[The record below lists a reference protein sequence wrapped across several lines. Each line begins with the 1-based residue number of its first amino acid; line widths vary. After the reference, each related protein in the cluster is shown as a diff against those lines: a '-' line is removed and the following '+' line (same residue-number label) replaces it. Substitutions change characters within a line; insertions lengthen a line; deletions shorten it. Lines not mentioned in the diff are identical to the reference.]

1 MGKQNM
7 VTPLPSNSLLDL
19 PDELLFRICLESF
32 NPMLLTVCKRIKGV
46 MEDPYHANQFLKLA
60 IKTVEESNEAP
71 EVKNRILG
79 YLQDSSKPIYRRI
92 YEAYLAKADSI
103 RYLQIPNQN
112 QLLKACSFLD
122 PSFFK
127 EAANQSHSH
136 NLVRCMTALPESS
149 RLLTSSQTN
158 TTLEQASQA
167 AQWLVGHP
175 EAVTERRSLDLR
187 KKNLTEIPQELP
199 LEHVSRI
206 HLDQNRLPVV
216 PARIFESPDVVQIS
230 FWNNVITELPRFSVE
245 ISSLQILNLNNNRLQ
260 ELPPE
265 IWRLPLRTLLLDNN
279 QLRSIPD
286 DVRFAT
292 HLEALSAN
300 DNYLCKVSPR
310 IEELASLKQLS
321 VCTNRLNSLT
331 IGSMPSLETLAFS
344 GNHFIQVTIGNL
356 PRLKEFKAA
365 STKIS
370 EFPVGLRNSA
380 ALETISIRN
389 NSFRVLPGDA
399 LSSWPNLTSLDIA
412 YNQLQGLPET
422 MGLVVKLSTLNL
434 LGNEECRIPD
444 SMQKMLSQISNLTY
458 PNGKMP
464 KQEQNS
470 SFKKVCTRLFSY
482 FSSHQTL
489 VL

>member
-7 VTPLPSNSLLDL
+7 VTPLSSNPLLNL

-32 NPMLLTVCKRIKGV
+32 NPMLLRVCKRIKGV
-46 MEDPYHANQFLKLA
+46 MEDPYHANQFVKLA

-71 EVKNRILG
+71 EIKNRILG

-112 QLLKACSFLD
+112 QLLKGCSFLD
-122 PSFFK
+122 PSFFR

-136 NLVRCMTALPESS
+136 NLVRCMTALPASS

-167 AQWLVGHP
+167 AQWLAGHP

-199 LEHVSRI
+199 LEHVSQI
-206 HLDQNRLPVV
+206 YLDQNRLSVL
-216 PARIFESPDVVQIS
+216 PARIFESPEVVQIS
-230 FWNNVITELPRFSVE
+230 LWNNVLTELPRFSVE

-265 IWRLPLRTLLLDNN
+265 IWKLPLRTLHLNNN
-279 QLRSIPD
+279 QLKLIPD
-286 DVRFAT
+286 DVRFST
-292 HLEALSAN
+292 HLEILSAN
-300 DNYLCKVSPR
+300 DNYLHKVSPK
-310 IEELASLKQLS
+310 IEELASLRQLS
-321 VCTNRLNSLT
+321 LCTNRLSSLT
-331 IGSMPSLETLAFS
+331 IGTMPSLEILAFS
-344 GNHFIQVTIGNL
+344 GNHHIQVTIGNL
-356 PRLKEFKAA
+356 PRLKEFKAT

-370 EFPVGLRNSA
+370 EFPAGLRNST
-380 ALETISIRN
+380 ALEIINIRN
-389 NSFRVLPGDA
+389 NSFRVLPEAD
-399 LSSWPNLTSLDIA
+399 LSSWPNLISLDIA
-412 YNQLQGLPET
+412 YNQLQGLPEA
-422 MGLVVKLSTLNL
+422 MGRSVKLSTLNL
-434 LGNEECRIPD
+434 LGNEGCRIPD

-458 PNGKMP
+458 PISETS
-464 KQEQNS
+464 KQEKNS
-470 SFKKVCTRLFSY
+470 GFKKVCTFLFSY